1 VTAAARVRQIGRA
14 AVVAFVVC
22 LPVSISGAEIA
33 MGIALVAAML
43 QEALGARRLAR
54 LPMRV
59 PLLALFA
66 VLATSSLAGG
76 LGWTALDAYR
86 ELWLVGV
93 YVATIALVDDTAQAT
108 RLVRLLV
115 ACATVTAIYGIV
127 QHVTGI
133 DLYRQLLGAR
143 LRIKPYEHDPRRFAV
158 IGFFPNYLTY
168 AHSLMAPLGWA
179 VATWLAAS
187 GHRGAR
193 WRAALCASVMTVAL
207 VLSTARGAWL
217 AAGAMALVAVGV
229 GRQRAL
235 AMLVTAAAL
244 ASVLFWV
251 SPGLRAEG
259 RSIIDG
265 RANAARAAIY
275 AANLEAIADHPVL
288 GVGFGNYDHRMIPYY
303 ERHGRADR
311 RSHAHNSFLQIA
323 VEAGLVGLA
332 VFTGLFILAFARGWR
347 TIAHCRAAPDGRG
360 ATAIGAVL
368 GLVGFLVGGLTQ
380 DTFGDSECVMAMWF
394 ALAVLMIA
402 WRETLV
408 DEAAAHPA
416 R

>member
-1 VTAAARVRQIGRA
+1 MGVRQIGRA

-33 MGIALVAAML
+33 MGIALVAAIL
-43 QEALGARRLAR
+43 GEALGAGRLAR
-54 LPMRV
+54 LPMKA

-66 VLATSSLAGG
+66 VLGTSSLVGG

-93 YVATIALVDDTAQAT
+93 YVATIALVDDAAHAT

-115 ACATVTAIYGIV
+115 ACATVTAVYGIV
-127 QHVTGI
+127 QHLTGI
-133 DLYRQLLGAR
+133 DLYRQLLGER
-143 LRIKPYEHDPRRFAV
+143 LRIKPYEYDARRFVV

-179 VATWLAAS
+179 VAAWLAPS

-193 WRAALCASVMTVAL
+193 RGAAVCASVMTVAL

-229 GRQRAL
+229 GRRGAL
-235 AMLVTAAAL
+235 AMLAAAAAL
-244 ASVLFWV
+244 ASFLFWA

-265 RANAARAAIY
+265 RANAARTAIY

-288 GVGFGNYDHRMIPYY
+288 GVGFGNYNRRMTSYY
-303 ERHGRADR
+303 DRHGRADR

-323 VEAGLVGLA
+323 VEAGLLGLA
-332 VFTGLFILAFARGWR
+332 TFTGLFILALARGWR
-347 TIAHCRAAPDGRG
+347 TIARCRAARDDRE
-360 ATAIGAVL
+360 ATAIGALL

-394 ALAVLMIA
+394 ALAVLMIV

-408 DEAAAHPA
+408 HEAAAHPA